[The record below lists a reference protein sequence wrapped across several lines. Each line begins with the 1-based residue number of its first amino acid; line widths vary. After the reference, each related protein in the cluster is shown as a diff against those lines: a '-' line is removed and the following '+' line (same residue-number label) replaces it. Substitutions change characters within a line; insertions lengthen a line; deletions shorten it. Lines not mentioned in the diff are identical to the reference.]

1 VRTPVCGHS
10 ALAATGFNRLAV
22 AFLRRK
28 IVAGIITALEQQVN
42 NKERLNVFMDGEFA
56 FGLSRKVAHELEIG
70 QRLSEKEISSLQVR
84 DAEEVHYERVLRLF
98 SRRPRSEQEIRRYLE
113 RRDVGLQAQE
123 AIIQR
128 LYEAQLLDDH
138 AFARAW
144 VENRDTFRP
153 RGSFALKMELRE
165 KGIDAGIISE
175 VLSDH
180 DDERA
185 AYKAARKAARRWQ
198 GSEPDSFRKRVGA
211 YLARR
216 GFRYETINP
225 VVSQVWRETTKD
237 GEESEVPK

>member
-1 VRTPVCGHS
+1 M
-10 ALAATGFNRLAV
+10 
-22 AFLRRK
+22 
-28 IVAGIITALEQQVN
+28 AGIITALEQQVK
-42 NKERLNVFMDGEFA
+42 NKERLSVFLDGKFA
-56 FGLSRKVAHELEIG
+56 FGLSKKAAVELEIG
-70 QRLSEKEISSLQVR
+70 QHLSEKEIASLQVR

-98 SRRPRSEQEIRRYLE
+98 TRRPRSEQEIRRYLE
-113 RRDVGLQAQE
+113 RKDVGLQAQN
-123 AIIQR
+123 AIIRR
-128 LYEAQLLDDH
+128 LYDTQLLDDR
-138 AFARAW
+138 AFAQAW

-153 RGSFALKMELRE
+153 RSSFALKMELRE

-198 GSEPDSFRKRVGA
+198 GSDHDSFRKRVGA

-225 VVSQVWRETTKD
+225 VVSQVWHETTKN